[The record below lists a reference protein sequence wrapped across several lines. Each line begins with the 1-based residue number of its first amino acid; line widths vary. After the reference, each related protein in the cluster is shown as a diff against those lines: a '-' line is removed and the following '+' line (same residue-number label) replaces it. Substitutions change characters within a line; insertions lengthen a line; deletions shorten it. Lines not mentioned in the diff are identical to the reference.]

1 MRYATK
7 PTRREMIFGGIYL
20 FLYMA
25 VLPYLFG
32 LVFVLL
38 NIPVSAG
45 MLNFLFFCTNFLA
58 ALVIFRKYLLQS
70 ARDALDVPMATFRYA
85 LLGYFGNNILT
96 NLVTIFCLR
105 VYPAFLNVNDANIS
119 AIMTEDFTLMAVG
132 AIFLAPFAEEVLFRG
147 LVFRGLFDKSP
158 LLAYGLSMTLFA
170 LVHITGYVG
179 SFDPVLLA
187 LCFLQYLPAG
197 YCLCFAYHRSG
208 TILAPILMHMLA
220 NIAAVYSMR

>member
-32 LVFVLL
+32 LVFALL
-38 NIPVSAG
+38 GIPVSAG
-45 MLNFLFFCTNFLA
+45 ELNFLFFCTNFLA
-58 ALVIFRKYLLQS
+58 VLVIFRKYLFQS
-70 ARDALDVPMATFRYA
+70 AKDALDVPFATFRYA

-96 NLVTIFCLR
+96 NLVTVFCIR

-119 AIMTEDFTLMAVG
+119 AIMVDDFTLMAVG

-147 LVFRGLFDKSP
+147 LVFRGLFDKHP

-170 LVHITGYVG
+170 MVHISGYIG
-179 SFDPVLLA
+179 KFDPLLLA

>member
-7 PTRREMIFGGIYL
+7 PNRREILFGGIYL

-32 LVFVLL
+32 LIFALTGL
-38 NIPVSAG
+38 KVSAG
-45 MLNFLFFCTNFLA
+45 EMNFLFFCTNFLA
-58 ALVIFRKYLLQS
+58 VLIIFRKYLLQS
-70 ARDALDVPMATFRYA
+70 ANDALDVPMATFRYA

-96 NLVTIFCLR
+96 NLVTIACIS

-132 AIFLAPFAEEVLFRG
+132 SIFLAPFAEEVLFRG
-147 LVFRGLFDKSP
+147 LVFRGLFDRHP
-158 LLAYGLSMTLFA
+158 LLAYGLSMGLFA
-170 LVHITGYVG
+170 LVHVTGYVG
-179 SFDPVLLA
+179 SFDPLLLC